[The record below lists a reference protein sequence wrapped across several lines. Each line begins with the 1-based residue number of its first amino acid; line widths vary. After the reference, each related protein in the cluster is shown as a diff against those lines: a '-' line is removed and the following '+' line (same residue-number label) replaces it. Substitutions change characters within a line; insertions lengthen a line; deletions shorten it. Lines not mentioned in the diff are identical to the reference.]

1 MNGTMEER
9 LHRTR
14 DFVLVGMAVSL
25 YWAIGHLWS
34 PPVVQTPS
42 ADVVSLTPQAQRA
55 VGLLA
60 AAILLWITEVIPFAV
75 TAILALILAP
85 FLGITDGIQAVAGSP
100 PVHGIPRGL
109 DLLLQWGFG
118 NRMVLFFLGVFLI
131 TAAVQSSN
139 LGRRMALSLL
149 LRVGT
154 SPSRV
159 LLAFLLG
166 GTIISMWIT
175 DMAVSAL
182 LLPIGVGMLEKA
194 GMEPGRSRF
203 GAALM
208 ISCSWGAT
216 FGGIGTPAG
225 CGPNPIAIAFLADLA
240 GVRVSFLEWMKLGV
254 PGALVLVPLGWGILM
269 LLFPPEVSNL
279 PISRGDLRSELTA
292 IGPMSRGERKTL
304 LILLAVACLWIM
316 EDPIRLA
323 TGVTIPMECA
333 SMAGGVA
340 LFLPGVRVLTWR
352 EAERL
357 VPWGAV
363 LLVLASLSI
372 GMLIYRTGA
381 ARWMAW
387 VILGWIQGIA
397 PALQM
402 AVVLAGVMSMKLFLA
417 SNTVSGVI
425 LIPLLIELAKDMGL
439 DPWFLVAPAAF
450 SSSLGLVLVTQ
461 TPTHVIPYTS
471 GYFTMRQFA
480 KAGAIMSLV
489 MVAALTM
496 VLLGA
501 GGLWGVYKI

>member
-1 MNGTMEER
+1 MKGPMGER

-14 DFVLVGMAVSL
+14 DFVLVSTAVAL
-25 YWAIGHLWS
+25 CWALGHLWS

-42 ADVVSLTPQAQRA
+42 ADAVSLTPQAQMA

-60 AAILLWITEVIPFAV
+60 ATILLWITEVIPFAI
-75 TAILALILAP
+75 TAILAVIVAP
-85 FLGITDGIQAVAGSP
+85 FLGITDGIQAVPGSA

-139 LGRRMALSLL
+139 LGRRMALKLL

-154 SPSRV
+154 SCSRV

-182 LLPIGVGMLEKA
+182 LLPIGVGLLEKA
-194 GMEPGRSRF
+194 GMQPGKSRF

-254 PGALVLVPLGWGILM
+254 PGALILVPLGWGLLM
-269 LLFPPEVSNL
+269 LVFPPEVTSL
-279 PISRGDLRSELTA
+279 PISRGDLRSELKA
-292 IGPMSRGERKTL
+292 MGPMSRGEIKTL
-304 LILLAVACLWIM
+304 LVFLAVACLWVM
-316 EDPIRLA
+316 EEPVRLI
-323 TGVTIPMECA
+323 TGASIPMEWA

-340 LFLPGVRVLTWR
+340 LFFPGLRVLTWR
-352 EAERL
+352 DAERL

-363 LLVLASLSI
+363 LLVLASLSL

-387 VILGWIQGIA
+387 LILGWIQGIG
-397 PALQM
+397 PALQV
-402 AVVLAGVMSMKLFLA
+402 AVVLAGVMAMKLFLA

-450 SSSLGLVLVTQ
+450 SSSLGLVIVTQ

-480 KAGAIMSLV
+480 MAGAIMSLL
-489 MVAALTM
+489 MVVALTL
-496 VLLGA
+496 VLLVAGA
-501 GGLWGVYKI
+501 LWGVYRI